1 MIRSFMPFD
10 VVDLLVAGRA
20 LSNKAKTRDGV
31 GRKDAMLGD
40 LANIVGDWFN
50 PHLRP
55 CVWVCTEG
63 LALRGLASVRDRR
76 SPHTWEISRLLVADQ
91 DRNCCI
97 KLLEHVSSAGGRLEI
112 GRIFLRLPA
121 DSPLLKAAQET
132 GFLPYST
139 EHFYLGERAGGS
151 AIRSEVLG
159 ASPFRRKKTDD
170 EYRLFELYR
179 ASVPP
184 HVRRAEGMTYK
195 EWQSNRDRSP
205 GQEWVFEKGGDLVAW
220 VATDVGRHCGQ
231 LDILAATRDE
241 MQTAVDYGLSSL
253 SGCRQVCCLVPDFD
267 GSLPRLL
274 EGRGFSRVVTYTALM
289 KELLVRVVEP
299 YVMPAVPA

>member
-31 GRKDAMLGD
+31 GRKDARLSD

-50 PHLRP
+50 PQLRL
-55 CVWVCTEG
+55 CVWVYTDG

-76 SPHTWEISRLLVADQ
+76 SPHAWEINRLLVADQ
-91 DRNCCI
+91 DRDCCL

-121 DSPLLKAAQET
+121 DSSLLKAAQET

-139 EHFYLGERAGGS
+139 QHVYSREGADGAETRSGVPS
-151 AIRSEVLG
+151 AS
-159 ASPFRRKKTDD
+159 SPRRKKADD
-170 EYRLFELYR
+170 EYRLFGLYHTC
-179 ASVPP
+179 VPP

-220 VATDVGRHCGQ
+220 VATDASRHCGQ

-241 MQTAVDYGLSSL
+241 MQSAVEYGLNSL
-253 SGCRQVCCLVPDFD
+253 SGCQQVCCLVPDFD
-267 GSLPRLL
+267 GALLRLL
-274 EGRGFSRVVTYTALM
+274 EDRGFSRMMTYSVLTR
-289 KELLVRVVEP
+289 ELLVRVVEP
-299 YVMPAVPA
+299 LAMPAVPA

>member
-31 GRKDAMLGD
+31 GRKDARLGD
-40 LANIVGDWFN
+40 LVNIVGDWFN
-50 PHLRP
+50 PQLRL
-55 CVWVCTEG
+55 CVWVYTDG
-63 LALRGLASVRDRR
+63 LALKGLASVRDRR
-76 SPHTWEISRLLVADQ
+76 SPHTWEINRLLVADQ
-91 DRNCCI
+91 DRNCCVM
-97 KLLEHVSSAGGRLEI
+97 LLEHVSSAGGRLEI

-121 DSPLLKAAQET
+121 DSPLLKAAQES

-139 EHFYLGERAGGS
+139 EHVYLRERAGGAES
-151 AIRSEVLG
+151 RSEVPA
-159 ASPFRRKKTDD
+159 ASGFRRKKTDD
-170 EYRLFELYR
+170 DYRLFELYH

-205 GQEWVFEKGGDLVAW
+205 GQEWVLEKGGDLVAW
-220 VATDVGRHCGQ
+220 VATDAGRHCGQ

-241 MQTAVDYGLSSL
+241 MQSAVDYGLGSL
-253 SGCRQVCCLVPDFD
+253 SGCQQVCCLVPDFD
-267 GSLPRLL
+267 GALPRLL
-274 EGRGFSRVVTYTALM
+274 ESRGFSRLMTYTVLM

>member
-10 VVDLLVAGRA
+10 IVDLLVAGRA

-31 GRKDAMLGD
+31 GRKDARFSD

-50 PHLRP
+50 PRLRP
-55 CVWVCTEG
+55 CVWVYANG
-63 LALRGLASVRDRR
+63 LTLRGLASVRDRR
-76 SPHTWEISRLLVADQ
+76 GPHAWEINRLLVADQ
-91 DRNCCI
+91 DRDCCL
-97 KLLEHVSSAGGRLEI
+97 KLLEHVGSAGGRLEI
-112 GRIFLRLPA
+112 GRIYLRLPA

-139 EHFYLGERAGGS
+139 EHVYLRESTDGAGTKSGVPQ
-151 AIRSEVLG
+151 AL
-159 ASPFRRKKTDD
+159 SPRRKKADD
-170 EYRLFELYR
+170 EYRLYGLYHTC
-179 ASVPP
+179 VPP

-220 VATDVGRHCGQ
+220 VATDANRHCGQ
-231 LDILAATRDE
+231 IDILAATRDE
-241 MQTAVDYGLSSL
+241 MQSAVEYGLNSV
-253 SGCRQVCCLVPDFD
+253 SGCQQVCCLVPDFD
-267 GSLPRLL
+267 GALLGLL
-274 EGRGFSRVVTYTALM
+274 EDRGFSRVMTYTVLS

-299 YVMPAVPA
+299 LAMPAVPA

>member
-31 GRKDAMLGD
+31 GRKDARLSD

-50 PHLRP
+50 PQLRL
-55 CVWVCTEG
+55 CVWVYTDG

-76 SPHTWEISRLLVADQ
+76 SPHAWEINRLLVADQ
-91 DRNCCI
+91 DRDCCL

-112 GRIFLRLPA
+112 GRIFLRLPS

-139 EHFYLGERAGGS
+139 QHVYFRERADGTET
-151 AIRSEVLG
+151 RSEVPL
-159 ASPFRRKKTDD
+159 ASLRRRKKADD
-170 EYRLFELYR
+170 EYRLFELYH
-179 ASVPP
+179 ACVPP
-184 HVRRAEGMTYK
+184 HVRREEGMTYK
-195 EWQSNRDRSP
+195 EWQSNRDRSL
-205 GQEWVFEKGGDLVAW
+205 GQEWVFEKGGELVAW
-220 VATDVGRHCGQ
+220 VAAGASRQCGQ

-241 MQTAVDYGLSSL
+241 MQSALDQGLNSL
-253 SGCRQVCCLVPDFD
+253 SGCQQVSCLVPDFD
-267 GSLPRLL
+267 GALL
-274 EGRGFSRVVTYTALM
+274 QLLGDRGFSRVMTYTALT

>member
-10 VVDLLVAGRA
+10 VVDLLVAGKA

-31 GRKDAMLGD
+31 GRKEARLND
-40 LANIVGDWFN
+40 LANIVGGWFN
-50 PHLRP
+50 PQLRL
-55 CVWVCTEG
+55 CVWVYTDG

-76 SPHTWEISRLLVADQ
+76 SPHAWEINRLLVADQ
-91 DRNCCI
+91 DRDCCL
-97 KLLEHVSSAGGRLEI
+97 KLLEHVSLAGGRLEI

-139 EHFYLGERAGGS
+139 QHVYLRERADGTET
-151 AIRSEVLG
+151 RSGVTP
-159 ASPFRRKKTDD
+159 ASSPRRKKADD
-170 EYRLFELYR
+170 EYRLFELYH
-179 ASVPP
+179 ACVPP
-184 HVRRAEGMTYK
+184 HVRREEGMTYK
-195 EWQSNRDRSP
+195 EWQSNRDRSL
-205 GQEWVFEKGGDLVAW
+205 GQEWVFDRGGELVAW
-220 VATDVGRHCGQ
+220 VATDASRHCGQ

-241 MQTAVDYGLSSL
+241 MQSAVDFGLNSL
-253 SGCRQVCCLVPDFD
+253 SGCQQTCCLVPDFD
-267 GSLPRLL
+267 GALL
-274 EGRGFSRVVTYTALM
+274 QLLGDRGFSRVMTYTALT

>member
-31 GRKDAMLGD
+31 GRKDARLSD
-40 LANIVGDWFN
+40 LANIVSDWFN
-50 PHLRP
+50 PQLRL

-76 SPHTWEISRLLVADQ
+76 SPHAWEINRLLVADQ
-91 DRNCCI
+91 DRDCCL

-139 EHFYLGERAGGS
+139 EHVYSRES
-151 AIRSEVLG
+151 ADDGTGTRTG
-159 ASPFRRKKTDD
+159 APPASSPRRKKADD
-170 EYRLFELYR
+170 EYRLFALYH

-184 HVRRAEGMTYK
+184 HVRREEGMTYK
-195 EWQSNRDRSP
+195 EWQSNRDRSL
-205 GQEWVFEKGGDLVAW
+205 GQEWVFE
-220 VATDVGRHCGQ
+220 
-231 LDILAATRDE
+231 
-241 MQTAVDYGLSSL
+241 
-253 SGCRQVCCLVPDFD
+253 
-267 GSLPRLL
+267 
-274 EGRGFSRVVTYTALM
+274 
-289 KELLVRVVEP
+289 
-299 YVMPAVPA
+299 

>member
-31 GRKDAMLGD
+31 GRREARLSD

-50 PHLRP
+50 PQLRP
-55 CVWVCTEG
+55 CVWVYADG
-63 LALRGLASVRDRR
+63 LALRGLTSVRDRR
-76 SPHTWEISRLLVADQ
+76 SPHAWEINRLLVADQ
-91 DRNCCI
+91 DRTCCL

-139 EHFYLGERAGGS
+139 EHVYLRERADGTETERGIPS
-151 AIRSEVLG
+151 AS
-159 ASPFRRKKTDD
+159 SFRRKKADD
-170 EYRLFELYR
+170 EYRLFELYHV
-179 ASVPP
+179 SVPP

-195 EWQSNRDRSP
+195 EWQSNRDRSL

-241 MQTAVDYGLSSL
+241 MQSAVEYGLNSL
-253 SGCRQVCCLVPDFD
+253 SGCQQVCCLVPDFD
-267 GSLPRLL
+267 GALLRLL
-274 EGRGFSRVVTYTALM
+274 EDRGFSRVMTYSVLA

-299 YVMPAVPA
+299 LVMPAVPA